1 MPICKHPL
9 HSWHNRL
16 TNYKKTYDS
25 IEIEF
30 ANHRQNSLILSPIAL
45 RNLNNFVKISLPT
58 HEPLLQTCAH
68 IPKPPIN
75 TSIIA
80 SIFLLGT
87 QFSKPHVPKC
97 IKPTFSV
104 ILFLSKML

>member
-1 MPICKHPL
+1 MPICKHLL

-45 RNLNNFVKISLPT
+45 RNLNNVVKISLIGEIMTNIKKNKNKINYP
-58 HEPLLQTCAH
+58 HYKCKVRGLGDIYYDYNYGLQ
-68 IPKPPIN
+68 
-75 TSIIA
+75 
-80 SIFLLGT
+80 
-87 QFSKPHVPKC
+87 
-97 IKPTFSV
+97 
-104 ILFLSKML
+104 LSR

>member
-45 RNLNNFVKISLPT
+45 RNLNNFVKISLIGKIMTNIKKNKNKIDYPPYKCKVRSLNDIYYDYN
-58 HEPLLQTCAH
+58 HSLQFG
-68 IPKPPIN
+68 K
-75 TSIIA
+75 
-80 SIFLLGT
+80 
-87 QFSKPHVPKC
+87 
-97 IKPTFSV
+97 
-104 ILFLSKML
+104 